1 MKKILLIIAFF
12 ISSLTTVCA
21 QQIGGNFDYVG
32 SYENG
37 NKINR
42 NVTTLSTTSLQITI
56 FEIPGMMS
64 KLLVT
69 GTTVTPW
76 GATNVYALPMAGD
89 NNYSYSGT
97 NNGWYIFTW
106 GSQSLLIN
114 KSNTVVRL
122 VPINNRNCYAEF
134 HKR

>member
-1 MKKILLIIAFF
+1 MKKILLIIALL
-12 ISSLTTVCA
+12 ISTLTPVGA
-21 QQIGGNFDYVG
+21 QQIGGNFDYVC

-37 NKINR
+37 SRINR
-42 NVTTLSTTSLQITI
+42 NVTSLGTTSLKITL
-56 FEIPGMMS
+56 FEVPGMMS
-64 KLLVT
+64 KLIVT

-97 NNGWYIFTW
+97 NNGWYVFTW

-114 KSNTVVRL
+114 NSNTVVRL